1 MKLRDAAA
9 LEETPEFSRKIRV
22 VVDRAD
28 PSDRTTFFRDEE
40 VAQRENLHIVRE
52 YWDMG
57 GSGSHDVTKGDIDDV
72 VSKWTGIPIAAVK
85 EEESA
90 KLLRMEEELHK
101 RIVSQENAI
110 SAVARAIRRTRAGLK
125 NPHRPVGSFLFLGP
139 TGVSKTEVARSWPR
153 SSSAPSAPHPLRH
166 VRIHGEASVSSS
178 SARPPAT
185 SARGGGQLP
194 SA

>member
-1 MKLRDAAA
+1 M
-9 LEETPEFSRKIRV
+9 
-22 VVDRAD
+22 
-28 PSDRTTFFRDEE
+28 
-40 VAQRENLHIVRE
+40 AQRENLHIVRE
-52 YWDMG
+52 HWDMG
-57 GSGSHDVTKGDIDDV
+57 GSGSHEVTKGDIDDV

-110 SAVARAIRRTRAGLK
+110 CAVARAIRRTRAGLK

-139 TGVSKTEVARSWPR
+139 TGVGKTEVARSPGR
-153 SSSAPSAPHPLRH
+153 VPLRLRALAHPLRH
-166 VRIHGEASVSSS
+166 VRVHGEALGEQADRLAPRLRRATRRAASS
-178 SARPPAT
+178 
-185 SARGGGQLP
+185 P